1 MSLVATAI
9 AGCDNGDDRLK
20 AEEASLDE
28 LHQEFEN
35 VCSVR
40 MVFETYPSN
49 NYWSPITPEPADFS
63 PYAALESDQN
73 GLFSVYVKNESN
85 TTIMVVRD
93 DYFSA
98 HKEDRGYYDFP
109 VYLLNFLGIY
119 NEDGSYKMSLLSY
132 GDVQRYSK
140 QEALA
145 PGEEI
150 LYFRNEQTDFYV
162 GEPWGISPGR
172 YDVKLQFP
180 LTVKVYDNVYDTTDD
195 GHSLANDIEPAYTE
209 DFMVDMTMRMVCL
222 PAPERKPVEME

>member
-1 MSLVATAI
+1 MTKHKLLNIYLMVLVAIAI
-9 AGCDNGDDRLK
+9 AGCDNDDDRLK

-49 NYWSPITPEPADFS
+49 TDFS

-98 HKEDRGYYDFP
+98 HKNREYYDFP

-162 GEPWGISPGR
+162 GESWGISPGR

-195 GHSLANDIEPAYTE
+195 GHFLVNDIEPVYTE

-222 PAPERKPVEME
+222 PAPERKPVETE